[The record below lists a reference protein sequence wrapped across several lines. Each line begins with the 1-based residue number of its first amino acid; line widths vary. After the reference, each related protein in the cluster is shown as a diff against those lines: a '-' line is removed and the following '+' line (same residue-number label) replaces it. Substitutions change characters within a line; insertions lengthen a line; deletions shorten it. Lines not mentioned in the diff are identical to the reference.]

1 MSGNGIASAQGTVV
15 FSLPASATTDP
26 CAQPQPGPAAFP
38 VAQRSTLSPNAS
50 PFVPKN
56 FALPVVAATATPQ
69 APFAVAAAAPTAA
82 DSDMSYTPALPTN
95 VQTIYVTGL
104 PGYYAPYVP
113 TPAVPFYAMQYQCV
127 YQPPPPPPPH
137 AHPAHMGGVCC
148 PMEEG
153 GLAPPPL
160 IADEAPPTAAMLP
173 PGGTGPHHHHL
184 QASGPGNALLPHP
197 VHHHQQQQQPTMIIQ
212 NSGRRNKKKSRSG
225 RRRDHAAHR
234 DCAAGVDT
242 GACITNAEYGRS
254 SAASVARHGGHSG
267 GMGTG
272 PTAAP
277 RSAYEPGTASSPD
290 FSSRSE
296 FPSLPVQEFPPRQSP
311 SSGGCISYSSAL
323 QQQRAPLMPSP
334 SSMGGRE
341 EPHNARGS
349 QGRRGGGVGN
359 ADGRPHK
366 RGGGGGGARKHR
378 RGGGEGR
385 RAEEAAAD
393 AAAARSQPHYPQP
406 QSQQSPAPQQQERRG
421 GARRGRPV
429 AATQAVAMD
438 GEAEKHQFEAP
449 EKDVKGELRLPRPPL
464 EGEGT
469 TRANSAGGRSSNQA
483 GGVRVNASRGRR
495 ETRHSSL
502 LRGMLKGGA
511 ERQGLRSGGGRKGS
525 DAAMERHPLP
535 PSDEQQLQRPGE
547 NRMGTQED
555 KPSSRKNSHS
565 FVGENECS
573 DEYPP
578 LGSSG
583 GVQDKSLERTAKSD
597 GKDSVV
603 KGQGDNI
610 PKQQQSPRDKKAAQ
624 EAEGEGEPS
633 GAEQQE
639 ARGAEA
645 NHGCQPAG
653 LVSTQQE
660 TRKGARDPSPKEAD
674 GHEKDNLKGA
684 RGAPPAQGEDAARRS
699 GQAEPHRRQRR
710 HCSRSRRR
718 RGLPRRG
725 RGHQQCGRRRH
736 NTAIASGLG
745 GSSSGSAGDQ
755 GPTLHQI
762 QGLLRPRAECGN
774 QPGSQGPAHRFG
786 VFPRQAVPEGPHQ
799 GPNQAAARVRPEGG
813 SQVPAAEQTQVH
825 HFRHRHR
832 GGQGRGR
839 PGPLP
844 GRHHRVRAGAL
855 RPHRVR
861 SQEAGPGAPGPEEG
875 GRQLRGHLRLQRP
888 RGAVQRHAGTGERSP
903 ENLHRAQGKP
913 GLPWRSRL
921 E

>member
-464 EGEGT
+464 EGEGA

-597 GKDSVV
+597 GKQDSVV

-610 PKQQQSPRDKKAAQ
+610 PKQQQSPRDK
-624 EAEGEGEPS
+624 S
-633 GAEQQE
+633 GKQGVAP
-639 ARGAEA
+639 
-645 NHGCQPAG
+645 PAVAKP
-653 LVSTQQE
+653 LVST
-660 TRKGARDPSPKEAD
+660 
-674 GHEKDNLKGA
+674 N
-684 RGAPPAQGEDAARRS
+684 
-699 GQAEPHRRQRR
+699 
-710 HCSRSRRR
+710 
-718 RGLPRRG
+718 
-725 RGHQQCGRRRH
+725 
-736 NTAIASGLG
+736 
-745 GSSSGSAGDQ
+745 SSGG
-755 GPTLHQI
+755 GPKHKAAISMAIVDIMVPKQRQPKKLKEKEN
-762 QGLLRPRAECGN
+762 LL
-774 QPGSQGPAHRFG
+774 
-786 VFPRQAVPEGPHQ
+786 
-799 GPNQAAARVRPEGG
+799 
-813 SQVPAAEQTQVH
+813 
-825 HFRHRHR
+825 
-832 GGQGRGR
+832 
-839 PGPLP
+839 
-844 GRHHRVRAGAL
+844 
-855 RPHRVR
+855 
-861 SQEAGPGAPGPEEG
+861 
-875 GRQLRGHLRLQRP
+875 
-888 RGAVQRHAGTGERSP
+888 ERSSKKP
-903 ENLHRAQGKP
+903 EVGGWDP
-913 GLPWRSRL
+913 
-921 E
+921 